1 MNLDRFTNSNGEN
14 LIKSLAEDG
23 SEMVFIKVNPDG
35 ASFATRLYKGDDCLD
50 VYVHRDGSVGC
61 DEVSEMEL
69 RNLGETIY
77 PLDAV
82 AILHGAT
89 SSWSIGRKSR
99 TIRVVTG
106 VDLAGGSVERKR
118 FMANRKNALR
128 EEMGGD
134 NRNWA
139 DFAFACA
146 TSSDTVPAPMVDAF
160 DRLGFATEAMTLDEW
175 VKLAKANA
183 PATKKKKAER
193 SVGLSRVE
201 VVNIADGA
209 VSSLDDIGDGSILV
223 GLTMVEFSQV
233 KQDGSR
239 EVWAEFFA
247 SRFPNADVYLFS
259 VEDLRGRDALVASE
273 YAELNDRGIRFASVG
288 DSNTL
293 KTYAK
298 GKSKA
303 MDEAMANTVMLG
315 VDDFVAHF
323 PFRTLSTRSMFAG
336 CGLELTP
343 VVELFAT
350 KVGIEAKDGAE
361 TIFVPSLSG
370 YRSSVVREAIAK
382 LHPKFAAFDD
392 AYSEMAWINGYRGL
406 SHPFHVIESVLLSE
420 KDGTTN
426 ATGKVWESAAWGFVS
441 AFVTLFE
448 EKLARREQG
457 EKNGEG
463 DNVAK

>member
-14 LIKSLAEDG
+14 LIKNLAEDG
-23 SEMVFIKVNPDG
+23 SEMVFIKVSPDG
-35 ASFATRLYKGDDCLD
+35 ASFATRLYKGDDSLD

-69 RNLGETIY
+69 RNLDETIN
-77 PLDAV
+77 PLDIV
-82 AILHGAT
+82 VSLHWAT
-89 SSWSIGRKSR
+89 SAWSIRRKSR

-106 VDLAGGSVERKR
+106 IDLAGGSSERKR

-128 EEMGGD
+128 EEMGGE
-134 NRNWA
+134 NRSWA

-183 PATKKKKAER
+183 PATKKKAER
-193 SVGLSRVE
+193 NIDLSRFQLT
-201 VVNIADGA
+201 NIADGA
-209 VSSLDDIGDGSILV
+209 VSSLTDIGDGSILV
-223 GLTMVEFSQV
+223 GLDMVEFPQV

-259 VEDLRGRDALVASE
+259 VEGLRGRDALVASE

-293 KTYAK
+293 KKYAK

-323 PFRTLSTRSMFAG
+323 PFHTLSTRSMFAG

-343 VVELFAT
+343 VVELLAT
-350 KVGIEAKDGAE
+350 KVGVEVKDGAE
-361 TIFVPSLSG
+361 TVFVPSLSG
-370 YRSSVVREAIAK
+370 YRSSVVSEAIAK
-382 LHPKFAAFDD
+382 LYPSFAAFHD
-392 AYSEMAWINGYRGL
+392 AYLDMAYLNNHRNL
-406 SHPFHVIESVLLSE
+406 SHPFHVIQSVLLSE

-426 ATGKVWESAAWGFVS
+426 ATDKVWESAAWGFVS

>member
-14 LIKSLAEDG
+14 LIKNLAETD
-23 SEMVFIKVNPDG
+23 MDTVLIKVEPYSDKAYMSKQYLVDDG
-35 ASFATRLYKGDDCLD
+35 
-50 VYVHRDGSVGC
+50 VYLNHPGNSTC
-61 DEVSEMEL
+61 NAVSENEL
-69 RNLGETIY
+69 RTNGET
-77 PLDAV
+77 LNLLESVTAV
-82 AILHGAT
+82 YGERAGKNSVQ
-89 SSWSIGRKSR
+89 SSKRV
-99 TIRVVTG
+99 IRVVTG
-106 VDLAGGSVERKR
+106 VDLAGGSSERKR

-128 EEMGGD
+128 EEMGGE
-134 NRNWA
+134 NRSWA

-183 PATKKKKAER
+183 PATKKKAGR
-193 SVGLSRVE
+193 NIDPSRFQLT
-201 VVNIADGA
+201 NIADGA
-209 VSSLDDIGDGSILV
+209 VSTLADIDDGSILV
-223 GLTMVEFSQV
+223 GLSMVEFSQV
-233 KQDGSR
+233 KQDGAR

-273 YAELNDRGIRFASVG
+273 YAELNDRSIRFASVG

-293 KTYAK
+293 KMYAK

-303 MDEAMANTVMLG
+303 MGEAMANTVMLG

-336 CGLELTP
+336 YGLELTP
-343 VVELFAT
+343 VVELLAT
-350 KVGIEAKDGAE
+350 KVGIEVKDGAE

-370 YRSSVVREAIAK
+370 YRSSIVSEAIAK
-382 LHPKFAAFDD
+382 LHPSFAAFHD
-392 AYSEMAWINGYRGL
+392 AYLDMAYLNNHRNL
-406 SHPFHVIESVLLSE
+406 SHPFHVIQSVLLSE
-420 KDGTTN
+420 KDNTIN
-426 ATGKVWESAAWGFVS
+426 ATDKVWESAAWGFVS
-441 AFVTLFE
+441 AFVALFE

-457 EKNGEG
+457 EQSGNM
-463 DNVAK
+463 

>member
-14 LIKSLAEDG
+14 LIKNLAEDG
-23 SEMVFIKVNPDG
+23 SEMVFIKVSPDG
-35 ASFATRLYKGDDCLD
+35 ASFATRLYKGDDSLN
-50 VYVHRDGSVGC
+50 VYKRGAGSVGR

-77 PLDAV
+77 PLDIV
-82 AILHGAT
+82 ASLHGAT
-89 SSWSIGRKSR
+89 SAWSIGRKSR

-106 VDLAGGSVERKR
+106 IDLTGGSSERKR

-128 EEMGGD
+128 KEMGGE

-146 TSSDTVPAPMVDAF
+146 TSSDTVPTPMVDAF
-160 DRLGFATEAMTLDEW
+160 DQLGFATEAMTLDEW
-175 VKLAKANA
+175 VALAKANA
-183 PATKKKKAER
+183 PATVKKAER
-193 SVGLSRVE
+193 NSDLSRFQLT
-201 VVNIADGA
+201 NIADGA
-209 VSSLDDIGDGSILV
+209 VSSLADIGDGSILV
-223 GLTMVEFSQV
+223 GLDMAEFSQV

-259 VEDLRGRDALVASE
+259 VEGLRGRDALVASE

-343 VVELFAT
+343 IVELLAT
-350 KVGIEAKDGAE
+350 KVGIEVNDGAE
-361 TIFVPSLSG
+361 TIFVSSLSG

-382 LHPKFAAFDD
+382 TYPKFAAFDD
-392 AYSEMAWINGYRGL
+392 AYVDMMYLNNHRNL
-406 SHPFHVIESVLLSE
+406 SHPFHVIGSVLLSE

-457 EKNGEG
+457 GKNGEG